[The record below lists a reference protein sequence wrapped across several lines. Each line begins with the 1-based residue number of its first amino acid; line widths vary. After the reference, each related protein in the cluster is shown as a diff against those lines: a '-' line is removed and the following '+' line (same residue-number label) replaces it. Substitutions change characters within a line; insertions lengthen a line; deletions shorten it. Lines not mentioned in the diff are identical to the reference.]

1 MAVAKNPTTLL
12 EIVVWDMILMENAKY
27 VHLDSNSKIIPVWD
41 FIGQDVWR
49 ENTPFAIIVLLT
61 IKIEMENALK
71 KFQIAFNNLAKDTA
85 SNANQILPRLTDYVQ
100 GKSTFKYQITVLI
113 KINTDALPV
122 ERVTISQNITSAKKI
137 K

>member
-1 MAVAKNPTTLL
+1 
-12 EIVVWDMILMENAKY
+12 
-27 VHLDSNSKIIPVWD
+27 
-41 FIGQDVWR
+41 
-49 ENTPFAIIVLLT
+49 
-61 IKIEMENALK
+61 MENALK